1 MTSAELT
8 PRRKRR
14 RQTLRA
20 DSGDRTSRPNP
31 VVYLPLII
39 LALGFG
45 GPFLWTVMT
54 SLKSPRE
61 IYLFPPTLFP
71 STFAWGNYVE
81 IWTQVPF
88 ALFLRNSAVITISTM
103 AGQII
108 SAALVAYGFARF
120 RFPGRNALFLMVL
133 STLMLPTQVTLVPTF
148 ILFRMLGWL
157 DSYKPLIV
165 PLYLGGGA
173 FAIFLFRQFFMTIPK
188 EYDEA
193 AKIDGASSL
202 RVLVQIIV
210 PMSKPVFI
218 TLAIFAFLRSWND
231 FFYPLIY
238 LNTLEKFTLQL
249 GLQYFRRAAD
259 AGGEPTEHLL
269 LAAAMV
275 MTAPCIIL
283 FLTLQQY
290 FVRGIVATGIKG

>member
-1 MTSAELT
+1 MSPAEAISVRI
-8 PRRKRR
+8 PRRAKARR
-14 RQTLRA
+14 
-20 DSGDRTSRPNP
+20 DSSDRVRRPNA
-31 VVYLPLII
+31 LIYVPI
-39 LALGFG
+39 ALLAVGFG
-45 GPFLWTVMT
+45 GPFLWTIMT
-54 SLKSPRE
+54 SLKLPRE
-61 IYLFPPTLFP
+61 LYMFPPTLFP
-71 STFAWGNYVE
+71 NQFAWGNYVE
-81 IWTQVPF
+81 IWRQVPL
-88 ALFLRNSAVITISTM
+88 ALFFRNSVVITVSAM

-120 RFPGRNALFLMVL
+120 RFPGRNVLFLLVL

-148 ILFRMLGWL
+148 ILFRELNWL
-157 DSYKPLIV
+157 DSYRPLIV
-165 PLYLGGGA
+165 PMYLGGGA
-173 FAIFLFRQFFMTIPK
+173 FSIFLCRQFFMTIPK

-193 AKIDGASSL
+193 AKIDGASSF
-202 RVLVQIIV
+202 RILVQIIV

-218 TLAIFAFLRSWND
+218 TLAIFAFLSSWNS

-275 MTAPCIIL
+275 MTLPCIVL
-283 FLTLQQY
+283 FLALQKY
-290 FVRGIVATGIKG
+290 FIRGIVSTGIKG